1 MEPEA
6 KLRLAGVTDRV
17 KLGAAAA
24 IATLMVAVRVVVP
37 LVAVTVTEYEPAAAP
52 AAGVMLTVPDVVD
65 WLKDKEVGLTVTG
78 AEPAETVTET
88 DPGCP
93 QCRSEK
99 SRLAVQL

>member
-1 MEPEA
+1 M
-6 KLRLAGVTDRV
+6 RLAGLTDRV
-17 KLGAAAA
+17 KLGAAAAAA

-78 AEPAETVTET
+78 AEPADTVTET
-88 DPGCP
+88 APGLPTRFVNEIEAC
-93 QCRSEK
+93 
-99 SRLAVQL
+99 

>member
-6 KLRLAGVTDRV
+6 KL
-17 KLGAAAA
+17 KLGISLSLKSVAVAA

-78 AEPAETVTET
+78 AEPADTVTET
-88 DPGCP
+88 APGLP
-93 QCRSEK
+93 T
-99 SRLAVQL
+99 RLVREIEAC